1 MFLHTLKSR
10 FEVRKLQEWVTRLKK
25 KKKGRRRECVYIDM
39 PMRGLK
45 VLKLILFFFWN
56 SFRFMVKLSG
66 KQSLV

>member
-1 MFLHTLKSR
+1 MFLHTLKSL
-10 FEVRKLQEWVTRLKK
+10 FEVRKLQEWVTRL

-45 VLKLILFFFWN
+45 VLKLILFFWN
-56 SFRFMVKLSG
+56 SFRFIVKLSG